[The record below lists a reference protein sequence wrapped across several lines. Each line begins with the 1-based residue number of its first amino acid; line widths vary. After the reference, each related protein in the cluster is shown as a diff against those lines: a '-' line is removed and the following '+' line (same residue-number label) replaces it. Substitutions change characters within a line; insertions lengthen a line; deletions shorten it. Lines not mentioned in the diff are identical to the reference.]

1 VSKLSA
7 FFVLV
12 AATGTKV
19 LSSIMTDTPWKRRD
33 ARQRSKRSEEEVG
46 RLPGGKKQVNS
57 GRTPFSRRDAK
68 LNEFLLEVRDTDN
81 DTYKL
86 SRKEFEQVVKDA
98 LMEPPGYLGGMR
110 ISLQGYPLIVMR
122 EKDYLAFKGRIDA
135 SGNNETEPDTELS

>member
-1 VSKLSA
+1 
-7 FFVLV
+7 
-12 AATGTKV
+12 
-19 LSSIMTDTPWKRRD
+19 MTTPWKRRD

-86 SRKEFEQVVKDA
+86 SRKEFEKVVIDA
-98 LMEPPGYLGGMR
+98 AREPPGYLGGMR

-122 EKDYLAFKGRIDA
+122 EKDYLAFKGRID
-135 SGNNETEPDTELS
+135 GNNETESDAELP